1 MALFGRLVLAVGL
14 SAGVVATSL
23 PSLAVAQ
30 TVLVAGVGPAV
41 IEQMDVRVV
50 SVNPPDHSMVVEQR
64 GYRWL
69 VLVPEI
75 FGDLRSLRAGDRLQ
89 INRVDGAVIALNRS
103 GKGSKPKLSYS
114 ESATDSTFQNL
125 PARYV
130 VQKVSVTGRFTGFD
144 PATNT
149 VSYAGP
155 DGPRRRPVLDPV
167 VIEGIKRLK
176 KGDRIDAVFVQAYQI
191 VRK

>member
-1 MALFGRLVLAVGL
+1 MAVFGRLALAVTLASGL
-14 SAGVVATSL
+14 AATF
-23 PSLAVAQ
+23 PATLALAE
-30 TVLVAGVGPAV
+30 TVLIAGVGPAA

-50 SVNPPDHSMVVEQR
+50 SVNPPDHSMIVEQR

-69 VLVPEI
+69 VLVPEV

-89 INRVDGAVIALNRS
+89 ISRVDGAVIALNRS
-103 GKGSKPKLSYS
+103 GKGSKPKISYE
-114 ESATDSTFQNL
+114 ESAKDSTFQNL

-130 VQKVSVTGRFTGFD
+130 VQKVRVTGRFTSFD

-149 VSYAGP
+149 VSYVGP
-155 DGPRRRPVLDPV
+155 DGPRARPVLDPI
-167 VIEGIKRLK
+167 VIADLKKLK

>member
-1 MALFGRLVLAVGL
+1 MAVFRRLALAFGL

-30 TVLVAGVGPAV
+30 TVLIAGVGPAA

-50 SVNPPDHSMVVEQR
+50 SVNPPDQSMVVEQR

-69 VLVPEI
+69 VLVPEV

-89 INRVDGAVIALNRS
+89 ISRVDGAVIALNRS
-103 GKGSKPKLSYS
+103 GKGSKPKIAY
-114 ESATDSTFQNL
+114 EQAATDSTFQNL

-130 VQKVSVTGRFTGFD
+130 VQKVSVTGRFTSFD

-149 VSYAGP
+149 VSYVGP
-155 DGPRRRPVLDPV
+155 DGPRTRPVLDPV
-167 VIEGIKRLK
+167 VIEDLKKLK